1 MKSYIYRN
9 GLFKCILVMVTVM
22 DVFQHIAQDLRSYS
36 DKDQFAAAEEFL
48 VGTNFDFSIAITTDV
63 EETQL
68 DFLVRYGTGHSFFF
82 RLADHEHGKLLAGQ
96 MFWILRGERP
106 DMSAYKGLM
115 FKPADK
121 LYLFVQLRNVDPPQN
136 ETMADQLNPA

>member
-1 MKSYIYRN
+1 
-9 GLFKCILVMVTVM
+9 MVTVM

-48 VGTNFDFSIAITTDV
+48 IGTNFDFSVAITTDV

-68 DFLVRYGTGHSFFF
+68 DLVTRYGAGHSFFF
-82 RLADHEHGKLLAGQ
+82 RLADYEHGKLLAGQ

-106 DMSAYKGLM
+106 DISAYTGKM
-115 FKPADK
+115 FKPEDK
-121 LYLFVQLRNVDPPQN
+121 LYLFVQLRNVNPPQQKK
-136 ETMADQLNPA
+136 EKPGKPD